1 MCEITDNA
9 VKELQAENV
18 LAKELDHGGFKKKK
32 KKKCHKKQRIS
43 QLKNK
48 IKIKIAH

>member
-32 KKKCHKKQRIS
+32 RRRSVI
-43 QLKNK
+43 KNNGYLS
-48 IKIKIAH
+48 

>member
-32 KKKCHKKQRIS
+32 EEEVS
-43 QLKNK
+43 
-48 IKIKIAH
+48 